1 VGRYDG
7 ARNPAAPPPG
17 RTADGVV
24 RAAGATAATPAAL
37 SVGAP
42 LVIVP
47 GVPVSE
53 PPVAGA
59 AGTAAN
65 PPDASGQKSAPL
77 FKGLFSD
84 RSEPISQVVRDLWTP
99 QAAPP
104 GSPAA
109 PSRAASLVSASG
121 TRELFRPQ
129 ATGASGLFG
138 R

>member
-1 VGRYDG
+1 M
-7 ARNPAAPPPG
+7 
-17 RTADGVV
+17 
-24 RAAGATAATPAAL
+24 RAVSAATTSPIAA
-37 SVGAP
+37 GAP

-47 GVPVSE
+47 GVPTTDALTT
-53 PPVAGA
+53 PGA
-59 AGTAAN
+59 APA
-65 PPDASGQKSAPL
+65 DASGPNSALL

-99 QAAPP
+99 QAQPSP

-121 TRELFRPQ
+121 ARELFRPQ
-129 ATGASGLFG
+129 ATDASGRFG